1 MLSRAAKE
9 RSTGKDTMV
18 PRSGRRVDDY
28 ESGAGDDENDGDDR
42 YGILTT
48 DPIVHAPSVRGYDN
62 LDDYDRNRD
71 GDGDDRRRDDNN
83 YNYDFNNNRDYDDDN
98 NNVNDGSENA
108 KDRIRRRRY
117 GRIYE

>member
-62 LDDYDRNRD
+62 LDDCDGERD
-71 GDGDDRRRDDNN
+71 ERRRDDNN
-83 YNYDFNNNRDYDDDN
+83 YNYDFNNERDYDDDN
-98 NNVNDGSENA
+98 NNINGGSENA